1 MIRAGIV
8 KQPVQIACVGMTPV
22 EVQKETQTQ
31 LLWFAQVDRN
41 SLFQA
46 SEIPSFYHIDRQG
59 NPEWTRDISH
69 LEV

>member
-1 MIRAGIV
+1 MTL
-8 KQPVQIACVGMTPV
+8 IASRRLWWTTVVLLVVGLGV
-22 EVQKETQTQ
+22 SLVIKSQTGA
-31 LLWFAQVDRN
+31 LVA
-41 SLFQA
+41 A